1 METLLPRTPFLL
13 PSKIMAVLVHSASL
27 AMIALLQRESFRPHS
42 LVLSLNSSSPLP
54 LRTWLG
60 FFLLSPNNL
69 VLQKPSLKIGNVKWA
84 HSALLFMVIDTMRRP
99 LPKKARHQ
107 VPKAGLSEFDG
118 ATPWLEPIDVECP
131 LEKVKFGRSLW
142 HHTLLKAG
150 VVELA
155 EHRRYV
161 FELAVNCQEI
171 HNVLIRVFMLGFDVP
186 ELPSQFVDLLNS
198 ATFVIIDRRIV
209 KALGWHS
216 ITGIHDMPFLR
227 EIRVDDLGCLKL
239 LVDPV
244 VVIFS
249 VFVFLLGFGGFLG
262 WYMNWCQS
270 SVMEDMASAHCDEE
284 VCIVALFSNRCSLW
298 FH

>member
-1 METLLPRTPFLL
+1 MEILLPRTPFLL

-27 AMIALLQRESFRPHS
+27 AMIALLQHESVRPHS

-60 FFLLSPNNL
+60 FFLLSPTNL
-69 VLQKPSLKIGNVKWA
+69 VLQGNPSLKIGNVKWA

-107 VPKAGLSEFDG
+107 VSKAGLPEFDG

-142 HHTLLKAG
+142 HHILLKAG

-155 EHRRYV
+155 EHCRYI

-171 HNVLIRVFMLGFDVP
+171 HNVLIRVFMLDFDVP

-198 ATFVIIDRRIV
+198 ATFVIIDLRIV

-216 ITGIHDMPFLR
+216 ITGIHDTPFLR

-239 LVDPV
+239 LVHPV
-244 VVIFS
+244 VVIFFS
-249 VFVFLLGFGGFLG
+249 VFVFLLGFGAFWVG
-262 WYMNWCQS
+262 
-270 SVMEDMASAHCDEE
+270 A
-284 VCIVALFSNRCSLW
+284 
-298 FH
+298 